1 MCSAS
6 SSPVASL
13 LSDTGDCARMC
24 HASRFAS
31 ELRTCIST
39 AIPKRKKVAQE
50 KAKND
55 HLCHPLEHCHGKL
68 RLMIKMPLFSNWS
81 IGTNKKNAEGSNKPK
96 VHDEGSGAHLL
107 VPGSS

>member
-1 MCSAS
+1 MCSTF

-13 LSDTGDCARMC
+13 LSDTGDWARKMC

-50 KAKND
+50 KVKDD
-55 HLCHPLEHCHGKL
+55 HLALPWQTAPHDQNAAFFQLV
-68 RLMIKMPLFSNWS
+68 N
-81 IGTNKKNAEGSNKPK
+81 TNKKMPRDLITKSP
-96 VHDEGSGAHLL
+96 
-107 VPGSS
+107 